1 MNNFSKL
8 KNYIVDSEFR
18 ITFFENKIHVVNYLD
33 LVTLGSNQIKIQT
46 YSFTLLLIGENLTL
60 SKMLDHEILIH
71 GKII

>member
-33 LVTLGSNQIKIQT
+33 LVTLGSNQNTNLLFYLTVDWRKSH
-46 YSFTLLLIGENLTL
+46 SF
-60 SKMLDHEILIH
+60 
-71 GKII
+71 